1 MMLSFD
7 GQGVGGHANQSDVGF
22 SVPIAG
28 FCVWLTFSDFQL
40 TTMSMCALFFI
51 VRIPASHY
59 CIKVTYA

>member
-22 SVPIAG
+22 SVPIARSPV
-28 FCVWLTFSDFQL
+28 FAPFLIFKFQL

-59 CIKVTYA
+59 CIKVT